1 MNSFAALLASA
12 ALLAPAMFGV
22 LSDGEMASHSVPKAA
37 DAPSLGFQ
45 QQMPEP
51 FRKFEDGFR
60 PEVQEQVRI
69 ERRVIIRITPS
80 PASARERMLSRLPR
94 RDMATSYQE
103 EELDGC
109 VAVESIAGSAPHPDN
124 RVLLFMRDRRVL
136 SAALERSCSAQAFYS
151 GFYVERN
158 GDGMLCS
165 GRDRLQSRAGAS
177 CEVSRL
183 NRLVAVRD

>member
-1 MNSFAALLASA
+1 MNTFVALLASA
-12 ALLAPAMFGV
+12 VLLAPALVGA
-22 LSDGEMASHSVPKAA
+22 LQDGETASHSAPKAE
-37 DAPSLGFQ
+37 APRLGFQ

-51 FRKFEDGFR
+51 FREFEDGFR
-60 PEVQEQVRI
+60 PQVQEQVRI
-69 ERRVIIRITPS
+69 ERRVIVRIAPS
-80 PASARERMLSRLPR
+80 PPSAREEMLARLPR
-94 RDMATSYQE
+94 REMPTRYQE

-109 VAVESIAGSAPHPDN
+109 VPVESIAGSTPVQEN
-124 RVLLFMRDRRVL
+124 RLLLFMRDRRIL
-136 SAALERSCSAQAFYS
+136 SAALERTCSAQAFYS

-158 GDGMLCS
+158 EDGMLCS